1 MEDSVPE
8 HKLCGFLCAVLAIAP
23 SQIPSDF
30 SQILPLNACCYVF
43 GDGSEVGFR
52 SESGVVL
59 SLIDPNAGALET
71 LGEKGKSVE
80 SESGSSSS
88 ARKKWRRIGMVQGSV
103 SVVHQIHALVMSKCL
118 KVIARVIRVVE
129 NDFGEVRVVVLV
141 DVYLPIGLWSGW
153 QFPKFGTI
161 AAALFRHLR
170 NVWDANW
177 KII

>member
-30 SQILPLNACCYVF
+30 SQTLPLNACCYVF

-59 SLIDPNAGALET
+59 SLIDPNARALET
-71 LGEKGKSVE
+71 LGDSEKGKSVE
-80 SESGSSSS
+80 RESGSSSA

-153 QFPKFGTI
+153 QFPKFGTLLLHCFGI
-161 AAALFRHLR
+161 
-170 NVWDANW
+170 
-177 KII
+177 